1 MMTVTRT
8 DIAEKAAGRLAEVGA
23 PPAQEELE
31 ELPSLFAT
39 ALSDDVEA
47 ALDAV
52 GQLGYHLL
60 ASDTV
65 DPLSGPLLEPL
76 CAAAGEAHPV
86 VQSEIWQ
93 LLAYVAGRMGDPAS
107 RDAHEVFRPYA
118 TGRIAEQVLRERLDA
133 HAVCSLAALA
143 VSYPDWGRLGT
154 LKLAKAFEAAQPLT
168 VVRSVTALSLLGLGV
183 VRDDIVA
190 ELQRVQEQAVS
201 DGEVSLAL
209 KDVLVPEPL
218 GSLNYIAPDYDIH
231 HAMTVCVPGNR
242 WGNITVDTLVPLD
255 Y

>member
-1 MMTVTRT
+1 MTVTKA
-8 DIAEKAAGRLAEVGA
+8 DVAERAAARLAEVGA
-23 PPAQEELE
+23 LPSRDDLG

-39 ALSDDVEA
+39 ALSDNVGA
-47 ALDAV
+47 ALEAV
-52 GQLGYHLL
+52 GQIGYHLL

-76 CAAAGEAHPV
+76 CAAAGDAHPV

-93 LLAYVAGRMGDPAS
+93 LLAYVAGRMVDPAS

-118 TGRIAEQVLRERLDA
+118 TGRMAEQVLRERLDA
-133 HAVCSLAALA
+133 PAVCSLAALA
-143 VSYPDWGRLGT
+143 VSYPDWGRLGA
-154 LKLAKAFEAAQPLT
+154 LKLARAFETAKLLT

-183 VRDDIVA
+183 GRDDLIA
-190 ELQRVQEQAVS
+190 ELQRVQGQAVAE
-201 DGEVSLAL
+201 GEVARAL
-209 KDVLVPEPL
+209 KNVLVPGPL
-218 GSLNYIAPDYDIH
+218 GSRNYWARDYEIH

-242 WGNITVDTLVPLD
+242 WGTITDDTLVPLD